1 MVASGVAEMMSRIS
15 RDEDDDEARVALL
28 RQKTAAG
35 DEVFR
40 PMARQRRRALVRRCG
55 QRMERGE

>member
-28 RQKTAAG
+28 RRKTAAG
-35 DEVFR
+35 DEVF
-40 PMARQRRRALVRRCG
+40 
-55 QRMERGE
+55 